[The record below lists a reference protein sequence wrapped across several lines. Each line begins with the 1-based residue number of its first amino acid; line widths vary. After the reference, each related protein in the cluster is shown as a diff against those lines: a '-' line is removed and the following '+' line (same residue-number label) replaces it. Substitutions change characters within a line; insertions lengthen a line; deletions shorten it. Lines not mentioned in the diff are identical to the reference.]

1 MMLCRFKGN
10 FATTWQHL
18 SHSKQAHIQ
27 ADGETV
33 TQTDRQTFTD
43 MKLIKH
49 FEWPNLLFCYC
60 KCAKTK

>member
-27 ADGETV
+27 ADSH
-33 TQTDRQTFTD
+33 TDRQTFTD